1 MTAFDPHHQPVALR
15 LPLAPGT
22 DGHTYMGCD
31 AVSALLRAIA
41 DACRN
46 LADEADPEMI
56 ARVIDLEA
64 DALDCRALA
73 LIRPRLTE

>member
-1 MTAFDPHHQPVALR
+1 MSEFEPRHQPTALR

-22 DGHTYMGCD
+22 DGHAYMGCD

-41 DACRN
+41 TTCRT
-46 LADEADPEMI
+46 LADEIDPEMI

-64 DALDCRALA
+64 DALDCRAVA
-73 LIRPRLTE
+73 LTRPCLTD